1 MGQNK
6 QKNRKTKSK
15 RKGTNNPY
23 IEANTEI
30 PQKHKIESCNKKK
43 VLQGKKKKEERNG
56 QRIMRK
62 QNRTE

>member
-43 VLQGKKKKEERNG
+43 VLQGKKKKKKEMAKEL
-56 QRIMRK
+56 
-62 QNRTE
+62 